1 MDLILI
7 KFLGAELVWNTSNSK
22 IDREIFEILGHWNVQ
37 KLTIDRIKVIGCCQS
52 TNSSTAH
59 ESKIAPASTF

>member
-22 IDREIFEILGHWNVQ
+22 IDREIFEILGQCTKVNYRQSVQ
-37 KLTIDRIKVIGCCQS
+37 EI
-52 TNSSTAH
+52 
-59 ESKIAPASTF
+59 

>member
-37 KLTIDRIKVIGCCQS
+37 KLIGCPG
-52 TNSSTAH
+52 NLII
-59 ESKIAPASTF
+59 EKND